1 MTSALI
7 RKYRFNL
14 KVSKYLR
21 DFVQPMSQTRTH
33 GVSLIVP
40 GGQRSHW
47 CLGEF
52 PKLKAEDFHNFRCF
66 MIFFLDGQQGPCIVK
81 SMHRYEDV
89 RCRFFYLE
97 IYNAIR
103 TYLGVSKNNG
113 TPKSSI
119 LIGFSIINH
128 PFRGTPI
135 FGNIHFNAYTLSF
148 TKQRSS
154 CEFGLCTRDSWQAKS
169 ARLQIFP
176 TPLAMNFF
184 TEGACVVL
192 EKALPVE
199 KGTSAGNFGSN
210 SWYRTRAALRKQS
223 N

>member
-1 MTSALI
+1 
-7 RKYRFNL
+7 
-14 KVSKYLR
+14 
-21 DFVQPMSQTRTH
+21 MSRTRTH

-47 CLGEF
+47 CLGEV
-52 PKLKAEDFHNFRCF
+52 PKLKAEDFSNFRCF
-66 MIFFLDGQQGPCIVK
+66 MIFFLDGQKGPCIVK
-81 SMHRYEDV
+81 SMHRYEHV

-103 TYLGVSKNNG
+103 TY
-113 TPKSSI
+113 
-119 LIGFSIINH
+119 
-128 PFRGTPI
+128 
-135 FGNIHFNAYTLSF
+135 FNAYTLSF

-154 CEFGLCTRDSWQAKS
+154 CEFGLCTRESWQAKS

-176 TPLAMNFF
+176 TRLAMNFF